1 MVISGG
7 NFKPDTLK
15 PKEVVSLLLD
25 DEEIEVKYN
34 QRTQDAPNAGSERKK
49 PFSNDGTKKSK
60 LDGDDSPDIISTVS
74 SPSQSEKYEP
84 FVPGAT
90 AINEDSENDAY
101 VDCDSPMVK
110 MFSQYDIEK
119 PRRRH
124 NPRGT
129 KRGRPRGVR
138 RGGGNG
144 VLGRN
149 ELVGNTPSTS
159 SIGSNSSAAF
169 SGDANSSPGSQPV
182 VVKRGPG
189 RPRLKPGGPAN
200 HSIRGTTG
208 LRGISRPRKPMGP
221 LVVPLGQHCSPAAT
235 PVNSRSPA
243 MSPAVSPSSS
253 DKHIDITN

>member
-25 DEEIEVKYN
+25 DEEIEMKYQ
-34 QRTQDAPNAGSERKK
+34 QRTNDISSGVGPEKRKT
-49 PFSNDGTKKSK
+49 FNNDSCKKQK
-60 LDGDDSPDIISTVS
+60 LDGEDSPDMISTVS

-90 AINEDSENDAY
+90 AINEDSENDIY
-101 VDCDSPMVK
+101 GDCDSPMVS

-129 KRGRPRGVR
+129 KRGRPRGIR

-144 VLGRN
+144 VLGRTD
-149 ELVGNTPSTS
+149 LVGSTPSTS
-159 SIGSNSSAAF
+159 SIGSNSSATF
-169 SGDANSSPGSQPV
+169 SGDANSSPAI
-182 VVKRGPG
+182 VKRGPG
-189 RPRLKPGGPAN
+189 RPRLKPGGPPSN
-200 HSIRGTTG
+200 HSIRGTG
-208 LRGISRPRKPMGP
+208 GFRGISRPRKPMGP
-221 LVVPLGQHCSPAAT
+221 LVVPLGQHCSPAVT
-235 PVNSRSPA
+235 PVNNRSPA
-243 MSPAVSPSSS
+243 MSPEASPIQS
-253 DKHIDITN
+253 DKHSDITN

>member
-25 DEEIEVKYN
+25 DEEIEIKYK
-34 QRTQDAPNAGSERKK
+34 QRTEETPITIGLEKRKTCL
-49 PFSNDGTKKSK
+49 NDGSKKIK
-60 LDGDDSPDIISTVS
+60 LEDDSPDIISTVS
-74 SPSQSEKYEP
+74 SPSQSERYEP

-101 VDCDSPMVK
+101 VDCDSPMVT

-129 KRGRPRGVR
+129 KRGRPRGAR

-149 ELVGNTPSTS
+149 EIIGNTPSTS

-169 SGDANSSPGSQPV
+169 SGDANSSPGTHPA
-182 VVKRGPG
+182 VKRGPG
-189 RPRLKPGGPAN
+189 RPRLKPSGPSN
-200 HSIRGTTG
+200 HSIRGTTSYRG
-208 LRGISRPRKPMGP
+208 LSRPRKHVGP

-243 MSPAVSPSSS
+243 MSPALSTSSE
-253 DKHIDITN
+253 KHIDITN